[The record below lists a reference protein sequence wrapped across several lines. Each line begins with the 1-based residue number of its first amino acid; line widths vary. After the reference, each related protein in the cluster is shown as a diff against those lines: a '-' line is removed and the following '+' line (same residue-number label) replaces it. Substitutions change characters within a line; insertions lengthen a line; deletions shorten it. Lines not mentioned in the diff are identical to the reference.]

1 MSIHVR
7 RRITVRLA
15 IATAIAALVAVAG
28 LLAAGSSLSH
38 ADACVAGPVSIV
50 AKKNTKL
57 TSPLGLRIYATCDDT
72 PYSATAR
79 GYLYVAGHR
88 TATLATLKLENVVT
102 GTVTHTTIKVSRTAL
117 DATRAYARRHH
128 HRTALL
134 KFVVRA
140 SGNTGGQEPHA
151 YRMSSDLRI

>member
-1 MSIHVR
+1 MSIHLP
-7 RRITVRLA
+7 RRITVRSAIMTA
-15 IATAIAALVAVAG
+15 IATLVAVMC
-28 LLAAGSSLSH
+28 LLTAGSSISH

-50 AKKNTKL
+50 AKKNAKL
-57 TSPLGLRIYATCDDT
+57 MSPLRLRVYATCDDA

-79 GYLYVAGHR
+79 GYLCVAGHR
-88 TATLATLKLENVVT
+88 TATLSTLKLENVVT
-102 GTVTHTTIKVSRTAL
+102 GTVRHTTIKVSRAAL

-128 HRTALL
+128 HDIALL

-140 SGNTGGQEPHA
+140 SGKVGGREPHA